1 MCYFTN
7 SIANKHKKQ
16 EKTTILGKKN
26 PNLPRNRK
34 HPRVEQKTRQKTDNG
49 NKKLESTLLLS
60 IFAQI

>member
-7 SIANKHKKQ
+7 SIANKRKYKKRQ
-16 EKTTILGKKN
+16 LFSERKN